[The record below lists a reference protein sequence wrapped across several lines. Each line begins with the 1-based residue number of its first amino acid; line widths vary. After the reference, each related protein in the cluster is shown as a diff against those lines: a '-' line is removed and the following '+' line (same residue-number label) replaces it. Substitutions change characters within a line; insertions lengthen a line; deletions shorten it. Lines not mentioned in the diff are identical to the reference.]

1 VKFDKALVGEVLI
14 LSRVLAERDKIK
26 LYIVTIFQ
34 VGLSILDLIGV
45 SLIGIIGALTIN
57 GVRSQGPSGKVGQ
70 VLSFLR
76 LDSFTFQSQTI
87 ILVLLAVLLLVLRTC
102 LSVIITRKTLF
113 FLSRRSAEIS
123 SRLISQVMA
132 QPLST
137 LNQFS
142 SQHIHYT
149 LTSGAN
155 ALTIGVFGSI
165 VSVASDSALILVLG
179 LGIAII
185 DPLTALLTISIFGTV
200 LAYMYL
206 LTNRRT
212 KEISQRYSEIY
223 IKDSEILLELIGG
236 YREAFIRNRRGYF
249 VDKAKKVKWEIA
261 GYSAELA
268 WMPNISKYVVEITF
282 TLGTVL
288 VAGLQF
294 MANDSARA
302 AGSLALFLAAG
313 TRITPALLRVQQNLV
328 SINGNIVRAKP
339 TVDLFASTDP
349 NFKLPEYVSQ
359 IDTDHI
365 GFSPIIEISDLT
377 FSYPSAEKETLKCL
391 NLSINPGETVA
402 IVGPSGGGKSTLID
416 LILGIYLPS
425 AGTIKLSGHAPAE
438 SITKWP
444 GAIGYVPQ
452 EVVLISGS
460 ISENISSGFETS
472 EISIGLVEDAL
483 KLAQLYDFV
492 VSLPLGLDTA
502 VGERGGRLSGGQRQR
517 IGIARAMFTKPQ
529 LLVLD
534 EATSSLDGQTESEI
548 SEAIQGLKGKV
559 TLILIAHRLSTIQK
573 ADRVVYLQA
582 GKIIAQGSFS
592 EVRKAVPDFDK
603 QASLMGL

>member
-1 VKFDKALVGEVLI
+1 MKFDKALVGEVLI